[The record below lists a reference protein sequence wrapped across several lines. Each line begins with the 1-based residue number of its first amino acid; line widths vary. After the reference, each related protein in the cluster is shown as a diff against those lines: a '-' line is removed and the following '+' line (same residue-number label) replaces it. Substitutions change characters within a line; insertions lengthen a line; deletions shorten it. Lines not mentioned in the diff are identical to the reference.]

1 MTEVNNVEELVTSV
15 VASEAVTTVT
25 ETTTTTLQELQRLD
39 VDALNAFVHY
49 GLGFL
54 LFFVLWSCCKWAYRF
69 LKMFF

>member
-1 MTEVNNVEELVTSV
+1 MEELVTSF
-15 VASEAVTTVT
+15 VASETVTTVT

-54 LFFVLWSCCKWAYRF
+54 LFL
-69 LKMFF
+69 FFGLVVSGFTDF